1 MDFAREIARFVT
13 AAIGGIYIVN
23 EQTREIA
30 FADAA
35 VERLYGSGL
44 VGKRY
49 IPVEAMDRLTV
60 TGEVDVALAACGPH
74 RAGLGIP

>member
-35 VERLYGSGL
+35 VELTRLMGAHGRSEERR
-44 VGKRY
+44 VGKEGRSRWTPY
-49 IPVEAMDRLTV
+49 
-60 TGEVDVALAACGPH
+60 H
-74 RAGLGIP
+74 